1 MEGHCKVLPIAVKVA
16 VKVTKSPAKKVAA
29 VKAKKPKSLK
39 YPAKKATAVKKTT
52 PTKKTKK

>member
-1 MEGHCKVLPIAVKVA
+1 MKVA

-39 YPAKKATAVKKTT
+39 SPAKKATAVKKTT